1 MWTMLKSSQFRSPW
15 RFAQMAVVMLA
26 TTLFMGVGDEAR
38 FRKLGHQLMCV
49 CGCNQILLECN
60 HVGCSY
66 SDRMRGELVEAT
78 DRGDNDDLTLQSF
91 VQKYGPTV
99 IAVPSVTGFNIVA
112 WIMPFMVL
120 LAGTGLA
127 VYVVHTWRGRPI
139 PALPG
144 GIRPATG
151 TDLDKFREQA
161 RSETDL

>member
-1 MWTMLKSSQFRSPW
+1 MRATLATPKRL
-15 RFAQMAVVMLA
+15 AQAAVLMLA
-26 TTLFMGVGDEAR
+26 ATLFLGAGDDAR
-38 FRKLGHQLMCV
+38 FQKLGHKLMCV

-99 IAVPSVTGFNIVA
+99 IAAPTVTGFNLVA
-112 WIMPFMVL
+112 WIMPFAVL
-120 LAGTGLA
+120 LAGTTLA
-127 VYVVHTWRGRPI
+127 IWVVRTWRNRPI
-139 PALPG
+139 PVRAD

-151 TDLDKFREQA
+151 ADLERFREQA
-161 RSETDL
+161 RSETEL

>member
-1 MWTMLKSSQFRSPW
+1 MREE
-15 RFAQMAVVMLA
+15 LA
-26 TTLFMGVGDEAR
+26 A
-38 FRKLGHQLMCV
+38 
-49 CGCNQILLECN
+49 
-60 HVGCSY
+60 
-66 SDRMRGELVEAT
+66 AT
-78 DRGDNDDLTLQSF
+78 DRADNDDLTLQSF

-127 VYVVHTWRGRPI
+127 VYVVRAWRGRPI

-144 GIRPATG
+144 GIRPASG
-151 TDLDKFREQA
+151 ADLDKFREQA

>member
-1 MWTMLKSSQFRSPW
+1 MRA
-15 RFAQMAVVMLA
+15 RFATPKRLAQVVILMLG
-26 TTLFMGVGDEAR
+26 TTLFMGAGDDAR
-38 FRKLGHQLMCV
+38 FQKLGHKLMCV

-66 SDRMRGELVEAT
+66 SDRMRGELLEAT

-99 IAVPSVTGFNIVA
+99 ISAPTVTGFNIVA
-112 WIMPFMVL
+112 WIMPFLVL
-120 LAGTGLA
+120 LAGTVLA
-127 VYVVHTWRGRPI
+127 VYVVRTWRDRPI

-151 TDLDKFREQA
+151 ADLEKFREQA
-161 RSETDL
+161 RSETEL

>member
-1 MWTMLKSSQFRSPW
+1 MRAIFRNP
-15 RFAQMAVVMLA
+15 RRLAQLCLLMLA
-26 TTLFMGVGDEAR
+26 TTLFLGAGDDAR
-38 FRKLGHQLMCV
+38 FKMLGHKLMCV

-99 IAVPSVTGFNIVA
+99 IAAPTVTGFNIVA
-112 WIMPFMVL
+112 WVMPFVVL
-120 LAGTGLA
+120 LGGTALA
-127 VYVVHTWRGRPI
+127 VFVIRNWSDRPI

-144 GIRPATG
+144 GISPARG
-151 TDLDKFREQA
+151 ADLEKFREQA
-161 RSETDL
+161 RSETEL

>member
-1 MWTMLKSSQFRSPW
+1 MRAIFRNP
-15 RFAQMAVVMLA
+15 RRLVQVCLLMLA
-26 TTLFMGVGDEAR
+26 TTVFLGAGDDAR
-38 FRKLGHQLMCV
+38 FQMLGHKLMCV

-66 SDRMRGELVEAT
+66 STGMREELVAAT

-127 VYVVHTWRGRPI
+127 VYVVRTWRGRPI

-144 GIRPATG
+144 GIRPASG
-151 TDLDKFREQA
+151 ADLDKFREQA
-161 RSETDL
+161 RTETDL